1 MTDLHVCRSPQPN
14 HPQAKLAPYDKLLRR
29 FYYRDALDTALA
41 TRRPEVVA
49 SVLEELAQRRGLS
62 AALGGR
68 DAAGLLP
75 LLTFLIRFISH
86 PRHMRLVI
94 DISNRILD
102 VYASAVRMLFV

>member
-1 MTDLHVCRSPQPN
+1 M
-14 HPQAKLAPYDKLLRR
+14 
-29 FYYRDALDTALA
+29 
-41 TRRPEVVA
+41 VA
-49 SVLEELAQRRGLS
+49 SVLEELAQRRGLG

-75 LLTFLIRFISH
+75 LLSFLIRFVSH

-102 VYASAVRMLFV
+102 TYASAVSELLAGLPSFLPISKQLLL